1 VQPPLS
7 NKTFLQL
14 KKIDRTLSRMGSAPT
29 RPSRAVADLLR
40 SRRRALGLTLEQVS
54 KRLVEVGHPVPV
66 SSLSLIETGRS
77 DPGVF
82 RLHRLLQLYEVPA
95 HLVANLIE
103 MEELSGAVPQSRD
116 PEVLRRDGLDHWKKG
131 EIGRALAHLMALR
144 EIAPT
149 DEAQRWKKQQ
159 ALLDFSMAAA
169 GLGRLQLAREIMNE
183 ILCEPPD
190 SRLVT
195 RVLIQAATLWSRS
208 GAPDAAMAF
217 LKEAEARAERSD
229 VATMAWLH
237 HAYARALVDRGRLS
251 DAGKRLQKAITG
263 YRRARDSYGEA
274 RARLLKVRIAEAR
287 RDTGTAL
294 RLAEEAR
301 QFAVRHDH
309 RALAGMALVR
319 RGHLFVQT
327 GKHAPAIRALQTA
340 LADFTRL
347 GDPHGRFLAH
357 YWLSVAYSRA
367 GDVDRALFE
376 TRSARHYSAFVD
388 SRSCPEARDMRTANF
403 GEAQ

>member
-1 VQPPLS
+1 
-7 NKTFLQL
+7 
-14 KKIDRTLSRMGSAPT
+14 
-29 RPSRAVADLLR
+29 
-40 SRRRALGLTLEQVS
+40 
-54 KRLVEVGHPVPV
+54 
-66 SSLSLIETGRS
+66 
-77 DPGVF
+77 
-82 RLHRLLQLYEVPA
+82 
-95 HLVANLIE
+95 
-103 MEELSGAVPQSRD
+103 MEELSGAVPPSRD

-149 DEAQRWKKQQ
+149 DEGQRWKKQQ

-190 SRLVT
+190 ARLVT

-217 LKEAEARAERSD
+217 LKEAEARADRKD
-229 VATMAWLH
+229 VAAMAWLH
-237 HAYARALVDRGRLS
+237 HAYARALVDRSRLK
-251 DAGKRLQKAITG
+251 DAEKRLHKALTG
-263 YRRARDSYGEA
+263 YRRVRDTYGEA

-287 RDTGTAL
+287 DDVRSGL

-301 QFAVRHDH
+301 AFALRYGH

-319 RGHLFVQT
+319 RGYFLVNSDKSAQ
-327 GKHAPAIRALQTA
+327 AIRVLQSAL
-340 LADFTRL
+340 DEFTRL

-376 TRSARHYSAFVD
+376 TRSARHFSGYVD
-388 SRSCPEARDMRTANF
+388 SRSCPEARDMRVARL
-403 GEAQ
+403 GEVQ

>member
-1 VQPPLS
+1 
-7 NKTFLQL
+7 
-14 KKIDRTLSRMGSAPT
+14 MGSAPT

-40 SRRRALGLTLEQVS
+40 SRRRALGLTLQQVS
-54 KRLVEVGHPVPV
+54 KRLVEGGHPVPV

-103 MEELSGAVPQSRD
+103 MEELSGEVPATRD
-116 PEVLRRDGLDHWKKG
+116 PDVLRRDGLDHWKKG
-131 EIGRALAHLMALR
+131 EIGRAIAHLMALR

-190 SRLVT
+190 ARLVT

-208 GAPDAAMAF
+208 GAPDASMAF
-217 LKEAEARAERSD
+217 LKEAEAKADRSD

-237 HAYARALVDRGRLS
+237 HAYARALVDRGRLR
-251 DAGKRLQKAITG
+251 DAEKRLQKAIVG
-263 YRRARDSYGEA
+263 YRRVRDTYGEA
-274 RARLLKVRIAEAR
+274 RARLLRVRIAEAR
-287 RDTGTAL
+287 NDAALGL
-294 RLAEEAR
+294 RLVDEAR
-301 QFAVRHDH
+301 RFAVRHGH

-319 RGHLFVQT
+319 RGHLLVHSD
-327 GKHAPAIRALQTA
+327 KCRPALGALQTA
-340 LADFTRL
+340 LDEFTRL

-357 YWLSVAYSRA
+357 YWLSVAYSRL

-376 TRSARHYSAFVD
+376 TKSARHFSGFVD
-388 SRSCPEARDMRTANF
+388 SRSCPEARDMRMSGF
-403 GEAQ
+403 GETK